1 MIQDNIEHYLTLICD
16 NIQKYSGCL
25 IDQLTTFGRSW
36 EYLTRLKNIGNIW
49 KYCKIFV
56 NICQYCT
63 ILHNSRDIWRDISH
77 TVGGGSKNIKTLV
90 CPSY

>member
-36 EYLTRLKNIGNIW
+36 EYLTRLKNIGNI
-49 KYCKIFV
+49 
-56 NICQYCT
+56 
-63 ILHNSRDIWRDISH
+63 
-77 TVGGGSKNIKTLV
+77 
-90 CPSY
+90 